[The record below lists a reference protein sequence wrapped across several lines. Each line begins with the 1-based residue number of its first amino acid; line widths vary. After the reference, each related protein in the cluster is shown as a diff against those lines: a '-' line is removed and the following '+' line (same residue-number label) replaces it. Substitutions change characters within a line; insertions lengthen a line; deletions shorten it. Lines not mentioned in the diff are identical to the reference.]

1 MLVTGAAGGIG
12 RAVCRRLV
20 AAGAEI
26 VAWDN
31 APDVTSIEGVDGD
44 VIDLTDAAAAAAA
57 CAALGPVDGLV
68 HTAGVLTD
76 NRALDSDLDPWR
88 GQWAG
93 NVLAAV
99 NVCAP
104 IARGMAE
111 RGAGAIVGVT
121 SNAAATPR
129 AGMAAYGATKAALQS
144 YLRTLALEVAP
155 FGVRCNTVSPGSTDT
170 AMLRRLHR
178 DDAADGPA
186 DPLADPLTADETGRV
201 VAGDPATFRLGI
213 PLGRVA
219 HPDDV
224 AAACLFLL
232 SDAARH
238 VTMHDLRVDGGAT
251 FDA

>member
-1 MLVTGAAGGIG
+1 MTGAAGGIG
-12 RAVCRRLV
+12 RAVCRGLV
-20 AAGAEI
+20 AAGADV

-31 APDVTSIEGVDGD
+31 APEVTAIEGVAAS
-44 VIDLTDAAAAAAA
+44 VIDLSQGVADAV
-57 CAALGPVDGLV
+57 AALGPVDGLV
-68 HTAGVLTD
+68 HAAGVLTD

-88 GQWAG
+88 EQWAG

-104 IARGMAE
+104 IARGMVE
-111 RGAGAIVGVT
+111 RGGGAIVGVT

-144 YLRTLALEVAP
+144 YLRTLALETAP

-178 DDAADGPA
+178 DGAPA
-186 DPLADPLTADETGRV
+186 VALADPLTADETGRV